1 MAELSQ
7 HFENLSIAISRALGG
22 GEEETPEVKPTKTW
36 QEAQLACAEIFG

>member
-7 HFENLSIAISRALGG
+7 HFENLSIAINRALGG
-22 GEEETPEVKPTKTW
+22 GEEEAPEVKPTKTW